1 MKTKIKNVI
10 GLMFITTPM
19 LLISGIALADDK
31 KPVLDT
37 GDTAWLLTST
47 VIVLLMTI
55 PGIALFYG
63 GMVRKRNILA
73 TLMQSFTI
81 TCLVTVIWMV
91 LGYSLAFSKGASSF
105 VGNLDLAFLS
115 HLTVEAI
122 NGTIPDSVFVIF
134 QATFAII
141 TAALITG
148 AVAER
153 MKFSALLLFIGLWSI
168 IVYSPITYWVWGGG
182 FLGSDGV
189 LDFAGGTVVHI
200 NSGVAALVAAVM
212 IGKRKGFGTEN
223 LAPHNVALTMI
234 GGSLL
239 WVGWFGFNAGSAL
252 GANGTAGMAMAVTQI
267 AAAVAGLSWMFIE
280 WVHNGKPTLLGVVSG
295 AVGGLVAITPAAGFV
310 SPAGAFFIGLVAGAV
325 CYWGAAIL
333 KPMLGY
339 DDSLDVFAVHGLGG
353 ITGAILTGVFAVEA
367 IGGTAGALE
376 GNSAQIVIQL
386 KGIVATIL
394 WSGIASAVI
403 LFVIDKV
410 IGLRVDADAEAEGLD
425 INQHGERIN

>member
-1 MKTKIKNVI
+1 M
-10 GLMFITTPM
+10 
-19 LLISGIALADDK
+19 
-31 KPVLDT
+31 
-37 GDTAWLLTST
+37 
-47 VIVLLMTI
+47 
-55 PGIALFYG
+55 
-63 GMVRKRNILA
+63 
-73 TLMQSFTI
+73 
-81 TCLVTVIWMV
+81 
-91 LGYSLAFSKGASSF
+91 
-105 VGNLDLAFLS
+105 
-115 HLTVEAI
+115 
-122 NGTIPDSVFVIF
+122 
-134 QATFAII
+134 
-141 TAALITG
+141 
-148 AVAER
+148 
-153 MKFSALLLFIGLWSI
+153 
-168 IVYSPITYWVWGGG
+168 
-182 FLGSDGV
+182 

-394 WSGIASAVI
+394 WSGIASAII